1 MKEEKSTKLKLKKSQ
16 QRNNFWKRPPVIVGI
31 VFGVFVVGFLTW
43 LFISALTAKA
53 EIELN
58 TTFNLP
64 EFANLDELAK
74 LDYGDYTVAI
84 DGKITHSMGS
94 EKKILPTASTAKMI
108 LGLMVMEQK
117 PFNVGEKGETLTIS
131 NDMFNRYLWYKMHGG
146 SNTRVVIGEIISEYD
161 ALMAVFLPSSN
172 NMADA
177 LAVWAFGSLEA
188 YRDYANSKLKEWG
201 INDTTVGVDASGFDP
216 STTSTSS
223 DLAMLGQK
231 VLANPVL
238 KEIVGTA
245 EYEIPVAG
253 KITNTNQTLGRN
265 RIIGVKTGY
274 IGDASGYCLVSGYLE
289 GEHIVTT
296 ALLGAP
302 TRIQSFNDSLDI
314 TVGMQNLVKEQIIV
328 SAGQTVGYYN
338 SWWTGP
344 VTITAST
351 GLKAIGW
358 NTADKNVELLMDG
371 TSGTL
376 KIQIGN
382 ANYEVEVS
390 AAEYAAE
397 PSLGERLS
405 HSFGWSKS
413 SDTDF
418 TNVEAE
424 PNEAEPTE
432 EGTSNE
438 AEKLTEEKKEN
449 TDKNQAQSDSSNSEN
464 CTLSFGNLMLIN
476 PNFPVSISYI
486 DGRKAGLVSVS
497 SRYGIIEGNK
507 NNGDNLL
514 TPEAAEHL
522 NQMVKAYEKAYPGHT
537 FETRSCY
544 RARGTTC
551 GRLCAKTGTS
561 DHHTG
566 LTCDLLDPAYG
577 TSLDTDTY
585 NQHIDWQWL
594 YANSYKYGFIDRFPA
609 EWAGG
614 SMSEPLNV
622 DANGTTGLF
631 ETWHYR
637 YVGVEPATEI
647 ATGKYNNGKYD
658 SLEHYLKATGKVSD
672 LKNGKCN

>member
-1 MKEEKSTKLKLKKSQ
+1 MKKTKQPKRK
-16 QRNNFWKRPPVIVGI
+16 NNIWKRPPIIVG
-31 VFGVFVVGFLTW
+31 VVSGVLILGFLTW
-43 LFISALTAKA
+43 LLISALTAKA
-53 EIELN
+53 ELMLN

-64 EFANLDELAK
+64 EFASLNELTK

-84 DGKITHSMGS
+84 DGKNAHTMSE

-117 PFNVGEKGETLTIS
+117 PLGSGEKGETITITAE
-131 NDMFNRYLWYKMHGG
+131 MFNRYLWYVAHGG
-146 SNTRVVIGEIISEYD
+146 SNTRVVMGEEISEYD

-177 LAVWAFGSLEA
+177 LAVWAFGSLES
-188 YRDYANSKLKEWG
+188 YREFANAKLKEWG
-201 INDTTVGVDASGFDP
+201 INDTTVGVDASGLDP

-223 DLAMLGQK
+223 DLAILGQK

-238 KEIVGTA
+238 KEIVGTT

-253 KITNTNQTLGRN
+253 KIANTNQTLGRN
-265 RIIGVKTGY
+265 RVIGVKTGF

-289 GEHIVTT
+289 GEHIITT

-302 TRIQSFNDSLDI
+302 TRMQSFNDSLDI
-314 TVGMQNLVKEQIIV
+314 TAATQNLVKEQTVV
-328 SAGQTVGYYN
+328 SAGQTVGYYD

-344 VTITAST
+344 VAITADAE
-351 GLKAIGW
+351 LKVIGW
-358 NTADKNVELLMDG
+358 DTADKNVELSMDDS
-371 TSGTL
+371 SGVL

-382 ANYEVEVS
+382 SQYEVAVS
-390 AAEYAAE
+390 AAEYTE
-397 PSLGERLS
+397 KPSFGERLS
-405 HSFGWSKS
+405 HSFGWSKGG
-413 SDTDF
+413 DTDF
-418 TNVEAE
+418 INTEAE
-424 PNEAEPTE
+424 PDEAEPTE
-432 EGTSNE
+432 GETPAE
-438 AEKLTEEKKEN
+438 AEKLTEEKQEDTAK
-449 TDKNQAQSDSSNSEN
+449 TQKQSSSSSEN
-464 CTLSFGNLMLIN
+464 CTLGFGNLMLIN

-497 SRYGIIEGNK
+497 SKYGIVEGNK

-514 TPEAAEHL
+514 MPEAAEHL
-522 NQMVKAYEKAYPGHT
+522 NQMVKAYEEDYPGHT

-585 NQHIDWQWL
+585 NQHVDWQWL

-609 EWAGG
+609 DWAGG

-622 DANGTTGLF
+622 DANGSTGLF

-637 YVGVEPATEI
+637 YVGVGPATDI